1 MAFHL
6 TASSTMRLFTV
17 VFAVAALT
25 ACQAEQETVV
35 EYLKADPSSP
45 LPFSDAV
52 RVGDLLFV
60 SGQIGTVSG
69 MTLIEG
75 GIQAETRQ
83 TMDNIR
89 AVLERNGSSMD
100 KVVKCLIMLDDVGEW
115 GAMNEVYVTYFDQ
128 LPARSAMGADGLALG
143 ARVEIECIA
152 TVGA

>member
-1 MAFHL
+1 
-6 TASSTMRLFTV
+6 MRLVTII
-17 VFAVAALT
+17 FAVAAVT
-25 ACQAEQETVV
+25 ACQPEQKTIV
-35 EYLKADPSSP
+35 EYFKADPSSP

-89 AVLERNGSSMD
+89 AILERNGSSMSR
-100 KVVKCLIMLDDVGEW
+100 VVKCLIMLDDVGEW
-115 GAMNEVYVTYFDQ
+115 SVMNEVYVTYFDP
-128 LPARSAMGADGLALG
+128 LPARSAIGADGLALG
-143 ARVEIECIA
+143 ARVEVECIA
-152 TVGA
+152 TIGD